1 MKDKFTKLEKSWI
14 TFDWANSVYAT
25 IMMAAI
31 FPVYFTSIV
40 NDINGNGDMWWAIGT
55 FVATLTMAILAP
67 ILGAVADYKGMK
79 KKLLIAFLVLGIG
92 FTLFNA
98 ITDNW
103 KLMLVGY
110 VFSFIGFLGSS
121 LIYDS
126 FITDITNKDRMDKV
140 SSWGYAMGYF
150 GGSTIP
156 FLVAIGL
163 IMTLESKAVAVKSSL
178 IIAVIWWTIFSIPM
192 LVNVKQK
199 YYTQKAPGNIVIN
212 TFKNIKKTMLE
223 IWQNKKI
230 LYFLLAYFFYIDGV
244 NTVISMAT
252 AYGASLGLDTT
263 GMILALLVTQLVAI
277 PFAILFGRLAHKY
290 GSLNLILTAVC
301 VYIFICILG
310 FVMGLGIEE
319 GFLTIGE
326 ALILFWILAILV
338 GTSQGGIQALSR
350 SYFGK
355 LVPPERSTEYF
366 GFYDIFG
373 KFAAIL
379 GPGLYGLVKAVTGR
393 SSLSILAIILLFI
406 TGAIFI
412 IINKK
417 NDNLIAKKT

>member
-40 NDINGNGDMWWAIGT
+40 NDINGKGDMWWAIGT

-67 ILGAVADYKGMK
+67 ILGAVADYRGMK

-92 FTLFNA
+92 FTFFNA
-98 ITDNW
+98 ITNNW
-103 KLMLVGY
+103 RFMLVGY

-126 FITDITNKDRMDKV
+126 FITDITTKDRMDKV

-163 IMTLESKAVAVKSSL
+163 IMTLESKTIAVKSSL

-192 LVNVKQK
+192 LINVKQK
-199 YYTQKAPGNIVIN
+199 YYTEKVPGNIVIN
-212 TFKNIKKTMLE
+212 TFRNIRKTMLD
-223 IWQNKKI
+223 IWNDKKI

-277 PFAILFGRLAHKY
+277 PFAILFGRLANRF

-310 FVMGLGIEE
+310 FIMGLGIEE
-319 GFLTIGE
+319 GFLSISE

-379 GPGLYGLVKAVTGR
+379 GPGLYGLVKALTGR
-393 SSLSILAIILLFI
+393 SSLSILAIILLFMA
-406 TGAIFI
+406 GAIFI
-412 IINKK
+412 MVNKRNNK
-417 NDNLIAKKT
+417 LLQ

>member
-1 MKDKFTKLEKSWI
+1 MKDRFTKLEKSWI

-79 KKLLIAFLVLGIG
+79 KKLLIVFLTLGIG

-121 LIYDS
+121 LLYDS
-126 FITDITNKDRMDKV
+126 FITDITTRDRMDKV

-163 IMTLESKAVAVKSSL
+163 IMTLDSKTVAVKSSL

-199 YYTQKAPGNIVIN
+199 YYTEKAPGNIVLN
-212 TFKNIKKTMLE
+212 TFKNIKKTMLD
-223 IWQNKKI
+223 IWNDKKI

-277 PFAILFGRLAHKY
+277 PFAILFGRLANKY

-319 GFLTIGE
+319 GFLSISE

-379 GPGLYGLVKAVTGR
+379 GPGLYGLVKALTGR
-393 SSLSILAIILLFI
+393 SSLSILAIIVLFI
-406 TGAIFI
+406 TGAILI
-412 IINKK
+412 IVNKRNNK
-417 NDNLIAKKT
+417 LVQ

>member
-1 MKDKFTKLEKSWI
+1 MKEKFSKLEKSWI
-14 TFDWANSVYAT
+14 TYDWANSVYAT

-40 NDINGNGDMWWAIGT
+40 NDINGKGDMWWAIGT
-55 FVATLTMAILAP
+55 FIATLTMAVLAP

-79 KKLLIAFLVLGIG
+79 KKLLIAFLGLGLS

-103 KLMLVGY
+103 RLMLVGY

-126 FITDITNKDRMDKV
+126 FITDITTKERMDKV

-163 IMTLESKAVAVKSSL
+163 IMTLESKTIAVKSSL
-178 IIAVIWWTIFSIPM
+178 IIAVVWWTIFSIPI

-199 YYTQKAPGNIVIN
+199 YYTEKAPGNIVVN
-212 TFKNIKKTMLE
+212 TFKNIKKTMLD
-223 IWQNKKI
+223 IWGDKKV

-277 PFAILFGRLAHKY
+277 PFAILFGRLANRF

-319 GFLTIGE
+319 GFLTISE

-379 GPGLYGLVKAVTGR
+379 GPGLYGLVKALTGR
-393 SSLSILAIILLFI
+393 SSLSILAIIILFV
-406 TGAIFI
+406 TGAFFI
-412 IINKK
+412 IVNKR
-417 NDNLIAKKT
+417 NNRLVD

>member
-14 TFDWANSVYAT
+14 AFDWANSVYAT

-67 ILGAVADYKGMK
+67 ILGAVADYRGMK
-79 KKLLIAFLVLGIG
+79 KKLLIAFLTLGIG

-103 KLMLVGY
+103 KMMLVGY

-121 LIYDS
+121 LLYDS
-126 FITDITNKDRMDKV
+126 FITDITTRDRMDKV

-163 IMTLESKAVAVKSSL
+163 IMTLDSKTIAIKISL

-192 LVNVKQK
+192 LMNVKQK
-199 YYTQKAPGNIVIN
+199 YYTEKAAGNIVIN
-212 TFKNIKKTMLE
+212 TFKNIRKTMLD
-223 IWQNKKI
+223 IWNDKKI

-277 PFAILFGRLAHKY
+277 PFAILFGRLANKF
-290 GSLNLILTAVC
+290 GSLNLILAAVC
-301 VYIFICILG
+301 VYIFICLLG

-319 GFLTIGE
+319 GFLSISE
-326 ALILFWILAILV
+326 ALIIFWILAILV

-393 SSLSILAIILLFI
+393 SSLSILAIILLFLA
-406 TGAIFI
+406 GAIFI

-417 NDNLIAKKT
+417 NNSLAAKNS

>member
-1 MKDKFTKLEKSWI
+1 MSNKFTKLEKSWI

-40 NDINGNGDMWWAIGT
+40 NDINGKGDMWWAIGT
-55 FVATLTMAILAP
+55 FIATLTMAILAP
-67 ILGAVADYKGMK
+67 IIGAVADYKGMK
-79 KKLLIAFLVLGIG
+79 KKLLIFFLLLGIG

-98 ITDNW
+98 ITNNW
-103 KLMLVGY
+103 QLMLVGY

-121 LIYDS
+121 LLYDS
-126 FITDITNKDRMDKV
+126 FITDITTRDRMDKV
-140 SSWGYAMGYF
+140 SAWGYAMGYF

-156 FLVAIGL
+156 FLIAIGL
-163 IMTLESKAVAVKSSL
+163 IMTLESKTIAVKSSL

-192 LVNVKQK
+192 LINVKQK
-199 YYTQKAPGNIVIN
+199 YYTEKAPGNIILN
-212 TFKNIKKTMLE
+212 TFRNIKKTMID
-223 IWQNKKI
+223 IWKEKKI

-277 PFAILFGRLAHKY
+277 PFAILFGRLAKRY
-290 GSLNLILTAVC
+290 GSLNLILTAVFM
-301 VYIFICILG
+301 YAFICILG
-310 FVMGLGIEE
+310 FIMGLGIEE
-319 GFLTIGE
+319 GFLTISE
-326 ALILFWILAILV
+326 ALVLFWILAILV

-355 LVPPERSTEYF
+355 LIPPDRSTEYF

-379 GPGLYGLVKAVTGR
+379 GPGLYGLVKVLTGR
-393 SSLSILAIILLFI
+393 SSLSILAIIFLFI
-406 TGAIFI
+406 TGGIFI
-412 IINKK
+412 MINKR
-417 NDNLIAKKT
+417 NDRLTE